1 MRGVGDVDTFAEGLE
16 RYADGY
22 QQFARVMDCPS
33 SLLSRPRKCQ
43 AAGQDS
49 VDGVTTELKVLNLLI
64 RQSSGKKKASSLLLE
79 EYENVGL
86 GG

>member
-1 MRGVGDVDTFAEGLE
+1 M
-16 RYADGY
+16 
-22 QQFARVMDCPS
+22 
-33 SLLSRPRKCQ
+33 KCQ